1 MRKVRFA
8 VVVALFGIV
17 GASNAQG
24 ADIVLSPGNITLTLG
39 SGQSMPTEVNATL
52 NNPPSTAFNISFM
65 LRASGGNLPASWLKS
80 QTGVLSNG
88 RISVPV
94 PVEVIVPATA
104 EPGSY
109 ATTLRPVAN
118 YPLAPT
124 LKPLYVSVVVADAC
138 ASAPTVSIISSAPA
152 DFGPPNN
159 RLENLVITG
168 TIVVPAGC
176 TLGRAWY
183 DLQDEYDVGSGS
195 GNVVV
200 AADGSFTL
208 AVPLTI
214 SRRGDDKDGR
224 TYRITVRAED
234 EAGPAAAAPL
244 VVTILHDQRGGKK

>member
-1 MRKVRFA
+1 MKKVRLA
-8 VVVALFGIV
+8 VAVALLGFV

-39 SGQSMPTEVNATL
+39 SGRSAPTEVSATL
-52 NNPPSTAFNISFM
+52 NNPPSTAFNISFQ
-65 LRASGGNLPASWLKS
+65 LRASGGNLPAAWLKS
-80 QTGVLSNG
+80 QPGVLSNG
-88 RISVPV
+88 KISVPV
-94 PVEVIVPATA
+94 PLEVIVPATA

-109 ATTLRPVAN
+109 TTTLRPVAN

-124 LKPLYVSVVVADAC
+124 LKPLYVTLVVAGAC
-138 ASAPTVSIISSAPA
+138 ASAPTVSIGSSAPA

-159 RLENLVITG
+159 RVENLVITG
-168 TIVVPAGC
+168 TIVVPPGC

-183 DLQDEYDVGSGS
+183 DLEDEYALGSGS
-195 GNVVV
+195 GDVVV

-234 EAGPAAAAPL
+234 EAGPAAAAPH
-244 VVTILHDQRGGKK
+244 VVTIGHDRRGAN